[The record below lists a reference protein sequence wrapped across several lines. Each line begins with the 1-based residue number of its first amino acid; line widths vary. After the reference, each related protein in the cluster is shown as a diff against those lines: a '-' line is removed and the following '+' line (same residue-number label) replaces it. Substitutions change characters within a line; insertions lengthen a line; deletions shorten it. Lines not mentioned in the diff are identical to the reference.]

1 MEVLKLELRP
11 QRNLPRRRVAKNG
24 EEAMVTQPR
33 AAGIQEVRIVLLGP
47 NLPPL

>member
-11 QRNLPRRRVAKNG
+11 QRTRPSKRVAKYG
-24 EEAMVTQPR
+24 EEAMMTQPR
-33 AAGIQEVRIVLLGP
+33 AAGKQEARMVLLGP